1 MKFVLDRKHASRLIH
16 LCFLMYS
23 AAYVGRYSYAAGLL
37 NISGALGIDKD
48 MAGMVSSFF
57 FFSYAAGQLLNAW
70 LARYYEPRRVVTLS
84 LTVSALCNLGIGL
97 CSGVTLMC
105 PIWLIN
111 GIFQS
116 TLWCSLLNIQS
127 KYLAKHDI
135 PRAILWNSVT
145 LALGTFLSYGMS
157 SLFTRLSFSWR
168 IAFYV
173 SAATVALT
181 ALVWW
186 LGVGSIERC
195 VRDGSGVLENPE
207 QIELPAP
214 DTAAAAQKPRLFT
227 PHFTVVFV
235 FACIV
240 AASSSFIRDGVVTWM
255 PTILFEE
262 FAVDKSLSIALTM
275 VLPIISFFAAFLV
288 RVAQTKLRGNMLMET
303 LFFGGI
309 TLCLG
314 TIILLYPLRLALITL
329 VLFALSYLFLAS
341 ITNVTTSVIPF
352 ACRRFGNVGSTSALL
367 DACCYAG
374 SVVST
379 YGLGA
384 VAKSFG
390 WMSAVQLITVIAA
403 VSIVITLTGTLLAR
417 RDAHTKEIL

>member
-16 LCFLMYS
+16 LCFMMYT

-37 NISGALGIDKD
+37 NITEAFGVDKD
-48 MAGMVSSFF
+48 VAGLVSSFF

-70 LARYYEPRRVVTLS
+70 LSRYYEPRRVVTVS
-84 LTVSALCNLGIGL
+84 LAISALCNLGIGL
-97 CSGVTLMC
+97 CPNIVIMR
-105 PIWLIN
+105 PIWLLN
-111 GIFQS
+111 GIVQS
-116 TLWCSLLNIQS
+116 TLWCSLLNVQS

-157 SLFTRLSFSWR
+157 SLFTRLSLPWQVSF
-168 IAFYV
+168 FV
-173 SAATVALT
+173 SAAAVALT
-181 ALVWW
+181 AVTWW
-186 LGVGSIERC
+186 FGVGSIERC
-195 VRDGSGVLENPE
+195 VREERGVLPNPE
-207 QIELPAP
+207 ESVTEQ
-214 DTAAAAQKPRLFT
+214 AAAQPTAQKPRLFT

-240 AASSSFIRDGVVTWM
+240 AAASSFIRDGVVTWM
-255 PTILFEE
+255 PTILFED
-262 FAVDKSLSIALTM
+262 FGVDRSLSIALTM
-275 VLPIISFFAAFLV
+275 ILPIISFFAAFLV
-288 RVAQTKLRGNMLMET
+288 RVLQTRLHGNMLMET

-309 TLCLG
+309 ALALG
-314 TIILLYPLRLALITL
+314 GIILLYPLRLAILTL
-329 VLFALSYLFLAS
+329 LLFAASYLFLAS

-352 ACRRFGNVGSTSALL
+352 ACRRYGNVGSTSALL

-384 VAKSFG
+384 VADRYG
-390 WMSAVQLITVIAA
+390 WMSAVRLIAIIAA
-403 VSIVITLTGTLLAR
+403 VGIVITLTATILAR
-417 RDAHTKEIL
+417 RDAHTRDIL